1 MRFFKFSLLAFIVVF
16 FVAFQMPI
24 KKILPA
30 GKKSL
35 PAGRQVSLLVA
46 EYDDN
51 AASNNMQHLVNY
63 HFLDGAMVSKETVI
77 SLPTKKAGV
86 TGNYVRF
93 DLGINRIYRNRYV
106 VTGIG
111 NVIDIKTKKLLVF
124 ERGDFVA
131 FRGDSIVFRTND
143 IFKGKYFSVLDL
155 RTEKFGKV
163 DNPNYNPIQRPD
175 IEVDETTKPFSI
187 SAYYVTGK
195 QDILVKD
202 AGYGEAQPLL
212 GDDVKR
218 KFPIFW
224 LGNNSFLYANFS
236 KNQQSAIIY
245 KVSINH
251 EIEKLGE
258 ITEIPATAQSAFFE
272 FSSDGGIVYSCGKG
286 RFSVDLKKK
295 TVTKLLFQ
303 PIGNS
308 FFIESDENPK
318 YGRTIMYEID
328 VAGKKWCR
336 LDNAKTTSGY
346 AAVQAEIVM
355 GEDRY
360 PQGVAIWNT
369 STKKWTTLDI
379 TNLSDIVGWVEE

>member
-1 MRFFKFSLLAFIVVF
+1 MRFFKFSLLALTLVF
-16 FVAFQMPI
+16 FVAFHMPQ
-24 KKILPA
+24 KKVPTGKA
-30 GKKSL
+30 GL

-63 HFLDGAMVSKETVI
+63 HFLDGTMVSKETVI
-77 SLPTKKAGV
+77 SLPTKKSGV

-93 DLGINRIYRNRYV
+93 DLGKNRIYRNRYV

-224 LGNNSFLYANFS
+224 LDNNSFLYSNFS
-236 KNQQSAIIY
+236 KNQQSASIY

-251 EIEKLGE
+251 EVEKIGD
-258 ITEIPATAQSAFFE
+258 IMEIPATAESTFFE

-286 RFSVDLKKK
+286 RFAVDLKKK

-336 LDNAKTTSGY
+336 LDNAKTVSGY
-346 AAVQAEIVM
+346 AAVQSEIVM

-369 STKKWTTLDI
+369 ATKKWTTLDI

>member
-1 MRFFKFSLLAFIVVF
+1 MRFFKFSLLILSLIF
-16 FVAFQMPI
+16 FVAFNMPQ
-24 KKILPA
+24 
-30 GKKSL
+30 KKSL

-51 AASNNMQHLVNY
+51 AATNNLQHLVNY
-63 HFLDGAMVSKETVI
+63 VFVDGAMVSKETLI
-77 SLPTKKAGV
+77 SLPTKKSGV

-93 DLGINRIYRNRYV
+93 DLGKNRIYRNRYV

-111 NVIDIKTKKLLVF
+111 NVIDIKTKKLLVY

-163 DNPNYNPIQRPD
+163 ENPNYNPIQRPD

-224 LGNNSFLYANFS
+224 LDNNSFLYANFS
-236 KNQQSAIIY
+236 KNQQSASIY
-245 KVSINH
+245 KVNIDH
-251 EIEKLGE
+251 TIEKLGE
-258 ITEIPATAQSAFFE
+258 ITEIPATAESTFFE
-272 FSSDGGIVYSCGKG
+272 FSSDGGVVYSCGKG
-286 RFSVDLKKK
+286 RFDVDLKKK

-336 LDNAKTTSGY
+336 LDNAKTVSGY
-346 AAVQAEIVM
+346 AAVQSEVVM

-369 STKKWTTLDI
+369 TTKKWTTLDI

>member
-1 MRFFKFSLLAFIVVF
+1 MRFLKFSLLAFTLVF
-16 FVAFQMPI
+16 FVAFHMPQ
-24 KKILPA
+24 KSSLPV
-30 GKKSL
+30 GKK
-35 PAGRQVSLLVA
+35 VSLLIA

-51 AASNNMQHLVNY
+51 AAANNMQHLVNY

-93 DLGINRIYRNRYV
+93 DLGKNRIYRNRYV

-124 ERGDFVA
+124 ERGEFVA

-155 RTEKFGKV
+155 RTEKFAKV
-163 DNPNYNPIQRPD
+163 ENPNFNPIPRPD

-202 AGYGEAQPLL
+202 AGFGEAQPLL

-224 LGNNSFLYANFS
+224 LDNNTFLYANFP
-236 KNQQSAIIY
+236 KNQQSAVIY
-245 KVSINH
+245 KVNINKT
-251 EIEKLGE
+251 IEKLGE
-258 ITEIPATAQSAFFE
+258 ITEIPATAESAFFE
-272 FSSDGGIVYSCGKG
+272 LLSDGGVVYSCGKG
-286 RFSVDLKKK
+286 RFLVDLKKK
-295 TVTKLLFQ
+295 AVTKLLYQ

-308 FFIESDENPK
+308 FFVESDENPK
-318 YGRTIMYEID
+318 YGRTVMYEID

-336 LDNAKTTSGY
+336 LDNAKTISGY
-346 AAVQAEIVM
+346 GAFQIEIVM

-360 PQGVAIWNT
+360 PQGVGIWNIT
-369 STKKWTTLDI
+369 TKKWTTLDI

>member
-1 MRFFKFSLLAFIVVF
+1 MRFLKFSLLIFIVIF
-16 FVAFQMPI
+16 FVAFHMP
-24 KKILPA
+24 L
-30 GKKSL
+30 KKSL
-35 PAGRQVSLLVA
+35 PAGKKVSLLIA

-51 AASNNMQHLVNY
+51 AAANNMQHLVNY

-86 TGNYVRF
+86 SGNYVRF
-93 DLGINRIYRNRYV
+93 DLGKNRIYRNRYV
-106 VTGIG
+106 ITGIG

-124 ERGDFVA
+124 ERGEYVA
-131 FRGDSIVFRTND
+131 CRGDSIVFRTND

-155 RTEKFGKV
+155 KTEKFEKV
-163 DNPNYNPIQRPD
+163 QNPNYNPIQRPD

-202 AGYGEAQPLL
+202 AGLGEAQPLL

-224 LGNNSFLYANFS
+224 LDNSSFLYANFP
-236 KNQQSAIIY
+236 KNQQSTIIY
-245 KVSINH
+245 KVNINKTV
-251 EIEKLGE
+251 EKLGE
-258 ITEIPATAQSAFFE
+258 ITEIPATAESTFFE
-272 FSSDGGIVYSCGKG
+272 LSSEGGIVYSCGKG
-286 RFSVDLKKK
+286 RFAIDLKKK
-295 TVTKLLFQ
+295 TTTKLLFQ

-318 YGRTIMYEID
+318 YGRSIMFEID
-328 VAGKKWCR
+328 NVGKKWCR

-369 STKKWTTLDI
+369 TTKKWTTLDI